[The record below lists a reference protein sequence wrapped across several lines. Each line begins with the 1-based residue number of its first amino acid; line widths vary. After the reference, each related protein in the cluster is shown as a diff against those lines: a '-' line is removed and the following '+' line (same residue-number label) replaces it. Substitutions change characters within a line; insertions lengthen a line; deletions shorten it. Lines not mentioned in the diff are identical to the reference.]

1 MKNERLLKVLLA
13 PHVSEKSSG
22 AAESNGQYIFK
33 VVPDATKIEIK
44 QAVEHLFDV
53 KVASVNVMN
62 QKGKR
67 KLFKGRQGVRNG
79 SRKAI
84 VRLVSGQEIDFV
96 SGE

>member
-22 AAESNGQYIFK
+22 VAESNGQYIFK
-33 VVPDATKIEIK
+33 VVPDATKTEIK

-67 KLFKGRQGVRNG
+67 KMFKGRQGVRNG
-79 SRKAI
+79 SRKAV

-96 SGE
+96 SAE

>member
-1 MKNERLLKVLLA
+1 MKSERLLKVLLA
-13 PHVSEKSSG
+13 PHVSEKSSSV
-22 AAESNGQYIFK
+22 AESNGQYIFK
-33 VVPDATKIEIK
+33 VVSDATKTEIK
-44 QAVEHLFDV
+44 QAIEHLFDV

-67 KLFKGRQGVRNG
+67 KLFKGRQGVRSG